1 MLTTPMPTT
10 VIPLDDLSS
19 LSSSKRLSTSTER
32 AKSKLS
38 TATSAT
44 SKFTAGGRRKEN
56 QKPIHETD
64 VDMENLPVIQ
74 GSFEITKTDADIAQK
89 RSDAS
94 QRTASTVSLAANTLK
109 PFYISPASSIKI
121 KSSERLSTTTP
132 TIRANANE
140 SILEMFFQH
149 QKQQLHQKIKEP
161 AVTAKIE
168 KTNKNGETTIDKS
181 TTEPATTTTTTTT
194 TSKPFDYEESQMN
207 KDLPKLAPSLFTSP
221 PVLDNEPWRPINPSP
236 SQIKV
241 NFPATL
247 TTEASDSTTTDSPDD
262 FRGPFNPYPPENVMY
277 RNKFVDP
284 ETLYDTNDTDSV
296 FYQSFYNPDFSA
308 GDLAIEKLGVADVK
322 PYPLPV
328 NKIDLN
334 ENKNVPEFKPL
345 ETGESDDV
353 KMNYDEDKFEH
364 LGGGVIAKKPE
375 AMNETVEDEAEMM
388 MMNVTE
394 EAPTE
399 LGDIF
404 QELLDLDEAALNL
417 TKSDDN
423 QLESRVEPDDDES
436 STEIII
442 NTTTERLNFMN
453 MKDFIVHMQ
462 KNKSDE
468 DDFETI
474 STVRTTEKPT
484 TTFVEVETLKYTP
497 AAVAAVATQPQLFP
511 IKISKWEFV
520 NGTQTNV
527 SETSMTRKVFNET
540 LQAVVVENS
549 QTSPPHASRFD
560 DLKANRTIDKANLQQ
575 LSSIFDTLAA
585 KLGIK
590 PIDLASKSPP
600 FSQHNKQKNNSNRTR
615 MSSTTTKRTKL
626 ASTTPIS
633 RQRPTT
639 IKLSATTKLTTA
651 RPTTK
656 MEVVTVES
664 SSEVMVGQAE
674 VEPVDPTKYE
684 EILSL
689 ISSSPVT
696 RIESTTPSLVTLLP
710 VKSNSG
716 IRNFNPR
723 IKSPTHEENR
733 KLEAVVKA
741 SMSFDA

>member
-1 MLTTPMPTT
+1 MLTTPVPTT

-38 TATSAT
+38 TATSAAAT

-109 PFYISPASSIKI
+109 PFYISPASSMKI
-121 KSSERLSTTTP
+121 KSSERLSTTAP
-132 TIRANANE
+132 TIRANASE

-149 QKQQLHQKIKEP
+149 QQQQLHQKIKEP

-168 KTNKNGETTIDKS
+168 KINKNGETSVDKS
-181 TTEPATTTTTTTT
+181 TTEPATTTTTT
-194 TSKPFDYEESQMN
+194 TSKPFDYEESQIN

-284 ETLYDTNDTDSV
+284 ETMYDANDTDSV

-423 QLESRVEPDDDES
+423 QLESRVAPDDDDES

-453 MKDFIVHMQ
+453 MKDFIVQMQ

-468 DDFETI
+468 DDLEM
-474 STVRTTEKPT
+474 VRTTEKPT

-497 AAVAAVATQPQLFP
+497 AAVAAATQPQLFP

-527 SETSMTRKVFNET
+527 SEASMTRKVFNET

-600 FSQHNKQKNNSNRTR
+600 FSQHNKLKNNSNR
-615 MSSTTTKRTKL
+615 TTTKRTKL

-639 IKLSATTKLTTA
+639 TKLSATTKLTTA

-656 MEVVTVES
+656 MEAATVES

-696 RIESTTPSLVTLLP
+696 RIASTTPSLVTLLP

-723 IKSPTHEENR
+723 IKLPAHEENR